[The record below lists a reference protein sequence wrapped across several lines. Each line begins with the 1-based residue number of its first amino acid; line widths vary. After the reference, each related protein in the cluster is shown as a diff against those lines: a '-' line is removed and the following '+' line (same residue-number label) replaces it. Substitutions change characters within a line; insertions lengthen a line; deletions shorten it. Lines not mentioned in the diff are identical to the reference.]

1 MFGDELMESIN
12 IRLFRNEDYEE
23 YKKLFFQ
30 VYKKELNYEFFK
42 YKNNENPFLK
52 GEPIIYLITDKNKI
66 IGANSFFPIEII
78 IDGKTYLGVQSGDTM
93 VLSDYRGKGLFKK
106 VISYAIKDL
115 SDNGYDFIIGFANN
129 NSYPGFI
136 KLGFNRVDELK
147 VYKTIINFKCINK
160 VKRSSILKLIAK
172 TNLPNFAL
180 NIGRK
185 NSKLKDVYIN
195 EITNIDEEVCKFIN
209 KLTSD
214 IKINKNLQYNKW
226 KYTDNNKLKLAV
238 HNKNTNEI
246 MAFFVLNR
254 CQDNCMS
261 ILEHYIADES
271 IYNKIFNTLEIYLYN
286 NYNVSLITVWRLNN
300 SKLDFMDKS
309 LLYSKS
315 LPGIYYI
322 YKNLNN
328 ISDIDKLS
336 MLNIVNGDADT
347 V

>member
-1 MFGDELMESIN
+1 MESIN

-271 IYNKIFNTLEIYLYN
+271 IYNKIFISSFTPN
-286 NYNVSLITVWRLNN
+286 NKN
-300 SKLDFMDKS
+300 SS
-309 LLYSKS
+309 
-315 LPGIYYI
+315 
-322 YKNLNN
+322 
-328 ISDIDKLS
+328 
-336 MLNIVNGDADT
+336 
-347 V
+347 